1 MVKGSIEILQELIRN
16 PSQDKEDEAVAAEG
30 LVNDYYS
37 FQDTLF
43 SIQALSL
50 FVQDLD
56 REEVLQHILNKPW
69 IEQHEILTR
78 RAWMKYQKE
87 EIENGTPF
95 NCPYLCK
102 VGRREGRKTLDR
114 EFDTFLL
121 FLRSYCEDTETEY
134 WFYQKLQP
142 PKDPPDFVVEDKQ
155 GNKIGIEITEAP
167 LNEESSYQAK
177 KREEVLR
184 KLKEDFPRLNCIVGI
199 VDVNDQPDWSDLLN
213 NYEELS
219 RWVGKISGLD
229 KSKIF
234 HNPHLKIR
242 VRMSI
247 LECRI
252 EIPLGHRSYGNRDE
266 HKASEAICKA
276 IKKKVEKNST
286 PKIKPCILV
295 IYENTDLIIE
305 NKKLVADLVS
315 ENLEAQW
322 QNLYEGVW
330 LVIQD
335 YVFRICEKKKEL

>member
-1 MVKGSIEILQELIRN
+1 MTAKSSVKILQELIKN
-16 PSQDKEDEAVAAEG
+16 PPQEKEDEAVAAEIH
-30 LVNDYYS
+30 VNNFYGY
-37 FQDTLF
+37 QDTLF

-50 FVQDLD
+50 FVQNLD
-56 REEVLQHILNKPW
+56 RAEVLQHISNKPW

-78 RAWMKYQKE
+78 WAWMKYQKE

-102 VGRREGRKTLDR
+102 VDRREGRKTLDR
-114 EFDTFLL
+114 EFYTFLS
-121 FLRSYCEDTETEY
+121 FLPSYCEDTATEY
-134 WFYQKLQP
+134 WFYQKLQSP
-142 PKDPPDFVVEDKQ
+142 NDPPDFVAEDKQ

-167 LNEESSYQAK
+167 LSEESSYQAK
-177 KREEVLR
+177 KREEVVE
-184 KLKEDFPRLNCIVGI
+184 KLKEDFPRLNCIIGT
-199 VDVNDQPDWSDLLN
+199 VDVNDQPDWSELLN

-234 HNPHLKIR
+234 HNPHLKIQVR
-242 VRMSI
+242 VSI
-247 LECRI
+247 LKCSI
-252 EIPLGHRSYGNRDE
+252 EIPVGHRSSGNINE

-276 IKKKVEKNST
+276 IERKVEKNST

-295 IYENTDLIIE
+295 IYENTSLTIVD
-305 NKKLVADLVS
+305 KKLMVDLVS
-315 ENLEAQW
+315 ENLKVQW

-335 YVFRICEKKKEL
+335 YVFRICG